1 MKVIAIASTAGG
13 VGKTTLAHCLA
24 VAFAEFGKKTLLI
37 DLDPAGAL
45 TFRLGYESPRISITD
60 FLNGVNLNESNL
72 ESTAERFDF
81 IPADSRLVSAFES
94 SALSNLLANLPKN
107 YDAVILDIPAS
118 ISQTLSLAI
127 SICHQILV
135 PVRANLHSA
144 RGFLQIK
151 KSAQKTPVC
160 AVLISAEQP
169 FSPGALLSQV
179 IDTVDF
185 LDEAIYES
193 SEIEISALKSL
204 SILNSSKDSQ
214 IAESYR
220 SVAYSVL
227 ELVGLE

>member
-45 TFRLGYESPRISITD
+45 TFRLGYENPRISITD
-60 FLNGVNLNESNL
+60 FLNGANLNESNL
-72 ESTAERFDF
+72 ESTTERFDF
-81 IPADSRLVSAFES
+81 IPADSRLVNSFES
-94 SALSNLLANLPKN
+94 VALSNLLANLPKN
-107 YDAVILDIPAS
+107 YDAVILDLPAS
-118 ISQTLSLAI
+118 ISQALALAI
-127 SICHQILV
+127 SNCHQILV

-151 KSAQKTPVC
+151 KSAQMTPVS
-160 AVLISAEQP
+160 AVFISAD
-169 FSPGALLSQV
+169 SSSSAGTILSE
-179 IDTVDF
+179 IIAVDCF

-193 SEIEISALKSL
+193 SEIELSALTNL
-204 SILNSSKDSQ
+204 SILSNLKDSQ